1 MTEIKKKLKKLAKK
15 ILGEDLKIS
24 TTVYNPKNSSKALND
39 YIDSYPDAISSYKKI
54 GRRKD
59 NKEFYPAV
67 KKIEEGYDLLY
78 RDLHKY
84 DKNGVTEL
92 IEYSSV
98 RSGTPMRTKA
108 FPMCKE
114 YVIRMLMSKYLYRY
128 PAITDK
134 SLGCQNF
141 INYLVREGF
150 QLEKSEGYDG
160 LGIDNIVF
168 TYSTT
173 HAFNMIV
180 QTICR
185 PEDIV
190 IMTGPNYGLFAVEP
204 EKINA
209 RVEILDL
216 SPEDNWYVNPSKL
229 SKKIDDLNKELED
242 QWKDKL
248 DYMPRVVAFLNMN
261 PHNPLG
267 KVMNSKNIDI
277 LQGIGDVCLEKG
289 VFVIDDLIYRDLT
302 FDQED
307 LAIPLASMTKYF
319 NNTISLFGV
328 SKSYGLAGVR
338 AGVIVAPIPICNGIC
353 DIIFSNMDS
362 ISLLQTQVIA
372 GAFNGSN
379 RRYRCAKRYFTPIIK
394 EYKYRLDLLQSLV
407 EGIETVKSDKNKKR
421 IKKDIKKYT
430 DNLELQKKLLNG
442 IPDVIIRKDTYPEAG
457 FFAIVDF
464 TKYKGK
470 KDGKKVITNDADFV
484 EYLYKKTKIKCIMG
498 MNMSWPYENEII
510 ARICFSLEIKDLIYN
525 FELIGK
531 ALRGLK

>member
-1 MTEIKKKLKKLAKK
+1 MSIKRKIKKVAKK
-15 ILGEDLKIS
+15 ILGEDLKGNHVEFNMDNASI
-24 TTVYNPKNSSKALND
+24 ALKD
-39 YIDSYPDAISSYKKI
+39 YIKMYPDALSSYKKI

-59 NKEFYPAV
+59 NKDFYPAV
-67 KKIEEGYDLLY
+67 KKIEDGYDLLY

-84 DKNGVTEL
+84 DHNGVTEL
-92 IEYSSV
+92 IEYYSV

-114 YVIRMLMSKYLYRY
+114 YVVRMLMSKYLYRY

-134 SLGCQNF
+134 SLGCINV

-150 QLEKSEGYDG
+150 QEEKSEGYDG
-160 LGIDNIVF
+160 LGIENIVF

-173 HAFNMIV
+173 HAFNMIL

-185 PEDIV
+185 DEDIV
-190 IMTGPNYGLFAVEP
+190 LMTGPNYGLFAVEP
-204 EKINA
+204 EKLNA

-216 SPEDNWYVNPSKL
+216 SPEDDWYVNPDKL
-229 SKKIDDLNKELED
+229 AKKIDELNSMLKEEYKNGNLGYIP
-242 QWKDKL
+242 K
-248 DYMPRVVAFLNMN
+248 VVAFLNMN

-277 LQGIGDVCLEKG
+277 LKGIGDVCLERG
-289 VFVIDDLIYRDLT
+289 VFVLDDLIYRDLT
-302 FDQED
+302 FDQDD
-307 LAIPLASMTKYF
+307 LAVPLASMPKYF

-338 AGVIVAPIPICNGIC
+338 AGFIVAPIPIVNGIC

-379 RRYRCAKRYFTPIIK
+379 RRYRLAKRYFKPIIR
-394 EYKYRLDLLQSLV
+394 EYKYRLDLLGCLS
-407 EGIETVKSDKNKKR
+407 EGIDTIKSEKQRKR
-421 IKKDIKKYT
+421 IEKDIKKYT
-430 DNLELQKKLLNG
+430 NDEVLRKNLLNG
-442 IPDVIIRKDTYPEAG
+442 IPGVVLRKDVYPEAG
-457 FFAIVDF
+457 FFAILDF
-464 TKYKGK
+464 TSFKGK
-470 KDGKKVITNDADFV
+470 KDGNKVIKNDADFV
-484 EYLYKKTKIKCIMG
+484 EYLYKETKIKCIMG
-498 MNMSWPYENEII
+498 LNMSWPNEEEII
-510 ARICFSLEIKDLIYN
+510 ARISYSLDIKDLIYN

-531 ALRGLK
+531 AIKKLK

>member
-1 MTEIKKKLKKLAKK
+1 M
-15 ILGEDLKIS
+15 LGEDLKIS
-24 TTVYNPKNSSKALND
+24 YTTFNIKNTSKALTE
-39 YIDSYPDAISSYKKI
+39 YINMNPDSISNYKKI

-59 NKEFYPAV
+59 NKDFYPAV
-67 KKIEEGYDLLY
+67 KKIEDGYNLLY

-84 DKNGVTEL
+84 DKNGITEI

-98 RSGTPMRTKA
+98 RSGTPMRTKP
-108 FPMCKE
+108 FPLCQE
-114 YVIRMLMSKYLYRY
+114 YVFRMLLSKYLYRY

-134 SLGCQNF
+134 SLGCQNV

-150 QLEKSEGYDG
+150 QLEKSDGYDG

-173 HAFNMIV
+173 HAFNLIL

-190 IMTGPNYGLFAVEP
+190 LMTGPNYGLFAVEP

-216 SPEDNWYVNPSKL
+216 KPEDNWYVNPKDL
-229 SKKIDDLNKELED
+229 AKKIDDLNKELYDEFNG
-242 QWKDKL
+242 KL
-248 DYMPRVVAFLNMN
+248 DYIPKVVAFLNMN

-267 KVMNSKNIDI
+267 KVMNSKNLDI
-277 LQGIGDVCLEKG
+277 LVGIGDVCLEKG

-302 FDQED
+302 FDQND
-307 LAIPLASMTKYF
+307 LAVPLATMTKYF

-338 AGVIVAPIPICNGIC
+338 AGFIVAPIPICNGIC

-362 ISLLQTQVIA
+362 ISLLQTQIIA

-379 RRYRCAKRYFTPIIK
+379 RRYRCAKRYFKPIIRD
-394 EYKYRLDLLQSLV
+394 YKYRLDLLQCLV
-407 EGIETVKSDKNKKR
+407 EGIDSISSTKQKKK
-421 IKKDIKKYT
+421 IIKDIKKYT
-430 DNLELQKKLLNG
+430 DDHNLRQRLLKG
-442 IPDVIIRKDTYPEAG
+442 IPEIVLRKDTYPEAG
-457 FFAIVDF
+457 FFAILDF
-464 TKYKGK
+464 TKLKGK
-470 KDGKKVITNDADFV
+470 KDGNHKIMNDADFV

-498 MNMSWPYENEII
+498 LNMSWPNEDEII
-510 ARICFSLEIKDLIYN
+510 ARISFSLDIQDLIFN
-525 FELIGK
+525 FDLIGK
-531 ALRGLK
+531 AVEELAK